1 MATYALQLPQFA
13 FPDVG
18 PKELFPRLRDL
29 ATAADA
35 GGWDSVWVM
44 DHFWQLPPL
53 GGPSAPILESSTLL
67 GALAAVTERVGL
79 GVLVNGV
86 TYRNPALLA
95 KITTTLDVVS
105 GGRAWLG
112 LGAAWYDAEHH
123 GLGFDYPVDRVRLDM
138 LEEALIICK
147 GMLRGEAPT
156 FSGNHYRVDGALN
169 VPGPVQEGGVRI
181 LVGGGG
187 EKRTLRLV
195 AQHAD
200 ACNIGGDAATLRHKI
215 EVLHRHCADLGR
227 DPSEVLVTRLG
238 SLFPTG
244 SADET
249 TQLREMLAGLGD
261 AEQTAGFL
269 IGESSEITER
279 VHELVEAGAELL
291 IFNLPFASTA
301 ADIERAGS
309 ILAEA
314 TAGA

>member
-1 MATYALQLPQFA
+1 MVAHALQLPQFA
-13 FPDVG
+13 FPDVAA
-18 PKELFPRLRDL
+18 KDLFPRVKEL
-29 ATAADA
+29 AQAADA
-35 GGWDSVWVM
+35 GGWDSIWVM

-79 GVLVNGV
+79 GALVHGV

-112 LGAAWYDAEHH
+112 LGAAWYEEEHR
-123 GLGFDYPVDRVRLDM
+123 GLGFDYPPDRVRLDM
-138 LEEALIICK
+138 LEEALVICK

-156 FSGNHYRVDGALN
+156 VTGTHFRVEAAQN
-169 VPGPVQEGGVRI
+169 VPAPVQPGGVRI

-195 AQHAD
+195 AEHAD
-200 ACNIGGDAATLRHKI
+200 ACNVGGDAADLRHKI
-215 EVLHRHCADLGR
+215 EVLHRHCADVGR
-227 DPSEVLVTRLG
+227 DPSEILVTRLG
-238 SLFPTG
+238 SLFPTT
-244 SADET
+244 SAAET
-249 TQLREMLAGLGD
+249 QQLTDMLAGLGD
-261 AEQTAGFL
+261 PDRTGGFV
-269 IGESSEITER
+269 IGEAAQIIER
-279 VHELVEAGAELL
+279 VHELVEAGAQLL

-301 ADIERAGS
+301 AQIEAAGL

-314 TAGA
+314 TGT

>member
-13 FPDVG
+13 FPDV
-18 PKELFPRLRDL
+18 PPAELFGRLRDL
-29 ATAADA
+29 AQAADA

-53 GGPSAPILESSTLL
+53 GGPPAPMLESSTLL

-79 GVLVNGV
+79 GALVNGV

-105 GGRAWLG
+105 RGRAWLG
-112 LGAAWYDAEHH
+112 LGAAWYQEEHE
-123 GLGFDYPVDRVRLDM
+123 GLGFDYPPDRVRLDM
-138 LEEALIICK
+138 LEEALVICK
-147 GMLRGEAPT
+147 GMLRAEAPT
-156 FSGNHYRVDGALN
+156 YGGEHFRVKDAHN
-169 VPGPVQEGGVRI
+169 VPPPVQPGGVRI

-187 EKRTLRLV
+187 EKRTLKLV

-200 ACNIGGDAATLRHKI
+200 ACNIGGDAATLRHKV
-215 EVLHRHCADLGR
+215 EVLHRHCADVGR
-227 DPSEVLVTRLG
+227 DPADILVTRLG

-244 SADET
+244 SAAES

-261 AEQTAGFL
+261 PEQTAGFL
-269 IGESSEITER
+269 IGEAGEITEA
-279 VHELVEAGAELL
+279 VHEMVEAGAQLL

-301 ADIERAGS
+301 AQIESAGE
-309 ILAEA
+309 ILAAA
-314 TAGA
+314 TAGT